1 MPNEKEEQTRDSRRV
16 NITLLLA
23 QTLGLQTMLFLPFI
37 GVSAGAVGHVI
48 VYALIYIVIGIP
60 VMYMENVVG
69 QFTGRDCIEVW
80 KARPCLAHFGY
91 VHIIWQVLH
100 LVYLFALGSFVV
112 HYFLISFENPI
123 PYYICGNWSTADCNI
138 LIVNYTVN
146 QECVRAKETMP
157 YCSELCTTFPEVQ
170 YWRYNILGMTRKGF
184 HLPWRVCLASGL
196 LASLLFLSC
205 FKGRLSLKWA
215 LLIVTILPTSGR
227 ILFFIGSM
235 FQKGIVVKFEE
246 AFDTDFNKFIQRFS
260 LSTSIADVLYTLN
273 VGTGLSFACA
283 SRTTFRAACY
293 SNTVIVVVITCCV
306 SVLGICGTV
315 MMICPYAYKYDIDP
329 VRVMNYPISHIFEKV
344 PRFLYVYEQTSFWLI
359 ISYSY
364 IAISAFT
371 LNICIISSLIE
382 MVSKRYSMVARN
394 PGLTAFVIAIT
405 MYLAT
410 VPLLGNLSLYFLVD
424 AKRTMNLVSIF
435 LVICENF
442 VFVLWYGLE
451 RFSEDVHFMQGVQP
465 KSSVK
470 ACWLVSGFILVYVLV
485 TQLYKIYVDKNHTT
499 GNKYACYFLIINICV
514 TVLVTIVKL
523 VIALYKKNL
532 YEQLSLDS
540 EWGPKSE
547 ILRRSRAMFSAQAM
561 TKEYMYRQYHL
572 QAGILKR
579 QQRSNVRVKQPGV
592 RFDVEKK

>member
-91 VHIIWQVLH
+91 VHIIWQ
-100 LVYLFALGSFVV
+100 
-112 HYFLISFENPI
+112 
-123 PYYICGNWSTADCNI
+123 
-138 LIVNYTVN
+138 
-146 QECVRAKETMP
+146 
-157 YCSELCTTFPEVQ
+157 
-170 YWRYNILGMTRKGF
+170 
-184 HLPWRVCLASGL
+184 
-196 LASLLFLSC
+196 
-205 FKGRLSLKWA
+205 
-215 LLIVTILPTSGR
+215 
-227 ILFFIGSM
+227 
-235 FQKGIVVKFEE
+235 KGIVVKFEE

-315 MMICPYAYKYDIDP
+315 MMICPYAY
-329 VRVMNYPISHIFEKV
+329 N
-344 PRFLYVYEQTSFWLI
+344 
-359 ISYSY
+359 
-364 IAISAFT
+364 
-371 LNICIISSLIE
+371 
-382 MVSKRYSMVARN
+382 
-394 PGLTAFVIAIT
+394 
-405 MYLAT
+405 
-410 VPLLGNLSLYFLVD
+410 
-424 AKRTMNLVSIF
+424 IF